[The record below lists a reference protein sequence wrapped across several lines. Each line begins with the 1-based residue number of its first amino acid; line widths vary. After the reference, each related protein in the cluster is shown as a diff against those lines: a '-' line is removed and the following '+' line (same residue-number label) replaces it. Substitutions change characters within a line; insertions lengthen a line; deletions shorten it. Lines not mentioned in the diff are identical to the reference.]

1 MTPSKTNKINKG
13 DFAPPV
19 AVCADETGL
28 MKMLNV
34 IRRCALDGFYSCR
47 TCQKFQFQPNRFYT
61 SKNIL
66 KLEERGLWADRF
78 PESNTNK
85 LIEELLDHQHT
96 VYSGFD
102 PTADSLHVGNL
113 LVVVSLLHCQRAGHN
128 VIALVGGATAQVG
141 DPSGRSKERPLLQP
155 KVIEGNSKGIA
166 ENLQRIFKNHQ
177 QVFWERG
184 NEENLAPLRIVNNY
198 DWYKKLNVVDFLR
211 VAGRSFRMG
220 TMLSRSSVQ
229 SRLNSEDG
237 MSLTE
242 FTYQALQAY
251 DWLHLYDKYNCTI
264 QIGGND
270 QMGNIASGHELISRL
285 RDKQVTGLTVPI
297 ITTEAGNKFG
307 KSAGN
312 AIWLDRNKTSA
323 FDFYQFFFR
332 VKDSEVEKFLMLFTF
347 LHVKDINKIMAK
359 HWEKPEAHH
368 AQKKLAEKVTLLV
381 HGYEGL
387 ESARR
392 TTEALYGGRPD
403 ALAQMTSEELAVV
416 FQSAA
421 SAKLVLEP
429 GTSVLKMA
437 MDAGCYKEEKDA
449 RRIISAGGFYVNLS
463 RVTNPDLILIPG
475 VHILPNGITIARVGK
490 KNYYLIKWN

>member
-1 MTPSKTNKINKG
+1 
-13 DFAPPV
+13 
-19 AVCADETGL
+19 
-28 MKMLNV
+28 MLNV

-85 LIEELLDHQHT
+85 LIEELLEHPHT

-141 DPSGRSKERPLLQP
+141 DPSGRSKERPLLEP
-155 KVIEGNSKGIA
+155 KVIESNSKGIA

-184 NEENLAPLRIVNNY
+184 SEENLAPLRIVNNY

-285 RDKQVTGLTVPI
+285 RNKQVTGLTVPI

-312 AIWLDRNKTSA
+312 AIWLDRNKTSP

-359 HWEKPEAHH
+359 HWEKPEARH

-437 MDAGCYKEEKDA
+437 MDAGCYNDEKDA

-463 RVTNPDLILIPG
+463 RITNPDLILIPG